1 MLIPFQT
8 DKAVYFV
15 VTTSKDGR
23 VSTTLERK
31 IPIVTIRSVALTNL
45 QDDFV
50 VRAPPLTVGEADKA
64 GSKCQPMRRRRSNL
78 HLQFQ
83 D

>member
-1 MLIPFQT
+1 MTRTGTDNSQT

-15 VTTSKDGR
+15 VSTSKDGR

-31 IPIVTIRSVALTNL
+31 IPIVTIRAISLTNL

-50 VRAPPLTVGEADKA
+50 VCLALIPSHGKDQLLKCVGTQCE
-64 GSKCQPMRRRRSNL
+64 PM
-78 HLQFQ
+78 
-83 D
+83 